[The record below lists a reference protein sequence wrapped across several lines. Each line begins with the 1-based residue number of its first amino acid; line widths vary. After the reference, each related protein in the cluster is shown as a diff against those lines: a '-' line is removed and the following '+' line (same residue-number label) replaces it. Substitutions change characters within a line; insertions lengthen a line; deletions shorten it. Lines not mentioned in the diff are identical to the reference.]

1 MADSGIRK
9 LYTLKI
15 REEYRQLVL
24 PFGESEIERIEEH
37 IRRFGCGEP
46 VYVWSRRLLV
56 DYDRYAIFHRLRIPF
71 RIINNSA
78 RNSEE
83 VIEWIC
89 RNQLQRTDLTDAMR
103 RYLIG
108 RQFLALKLLGAHHA
122 ASTPPSTR
130 NCRAPSISVSK
141 YESMPIRIREKLGK
155 LYHIR
160 QETVERYAE
169 YTRAIDIVR
178 AAAPDLAEGLLSGR
192 LWLAVDRIM
201 ELPHKTP
208 EEIQKLGTLLCSGVD
223 LPNRYGRPGTLL
235 ATKRRE
241 PSSPVLPT
249 VSVKNMP
256 SYDPDAEIASLT
268 LTIPTW
274 ISSMRRVNQSV
285 DFTAVS
291 ADAKQAAQKELTLLK
306 NEVEAVLHTIKRK
319 DNHG

>member
-1 MADSGIRK
+1 MIDSGVKK

-15 REEYRQLVL
+15 REEYRQMVL
-24 PFGESEIERIEEH
+24 PSGGDEIQRMEEQ

-46 VYVWSRRLLV
+46 ISVWSGRLLV
-56 DYDRYAIFHRLRIPF
+56 DYDRYEIFHHLRVPF

-108 RQFLALKLLGAHHA
+108 RQFLSLKLLGAHHA
-122 ASTPPSTR
+122 AS
-130 NCRAPSISVSK
+130 APSPARNHRMSPVGASK
-141 YESMPIRIREKLGK
+141 YESTPIRIRERLGK

-160 QETVERYAE
+160 QETVERYAA
-169 YTRAIDIVR
+169 YTKAIDAVR

-192 LWLAVDRIM
+192 LWLTVDRIL
-201 ELPHKTP
+201 ELAHKTP
-208 EEIQKLGTLLCSGVD
+208 EEIRKLNTVLSSGMDFTSGYDSLNVFFPAKQKGPACPS
-223 LPNRYGRPGTLL
+223 LP
-235 ATKRRE
+235 
-241 PSSPVLPT
+241 S
-249 VSVKNMP
+249 VSVKDMP

-274 ISSMRRVNQSV
+274 VSSMRRVNSSV
-285 DFTAVS
+285 NFATVS
-291 ADAKQAAQKELTLLK
+291 ADAKHAARKELVLLK
-306 NEVEAVLHTIKRK
+306 NEVEAVLRHIKK
-319 DNHG
+319 EG